1 MDIKRFG
8 NRQGKTI
15 MLLHGNLMCWRQFE
29 DLIPLLERKFC
40 VYAVSFDGFD
50 GTGETTYTTA
60 RDQADKLAAYIE
72 KELDGQLDLLF
83 AESLGCG
90 PAVFLKAS
98 PTVQI
103 DRMILSGPEYL
114 DFGVLN
120 RLILKVMP
128 QKQYRTA
135 HEKYMPAWA
144 LRFMGQTEQGMQ
156 TMLRRIPD
164 HISLESVRATWA
176 AGLYLYRT
184 DFPVQSDAKVA
195 CWYGEKEGHM
205 KKAIQRL
212 RTAYPSLIVRCFP
225 GFGHGD
231 IINHPA
237 LLASELERFLTD
249 SGQSPELHFYG
260 KSQDG
265 KRQLTFVLFSVSSR
279 WQRTS
284 RPAMR
289 ARPRSGGVPAAR
301 TPCGDSRSA
310 KRPAPCPARRARW
323 EK

>member
-1 MDIKRFG
+1 MEIKRFG
-8 NRQGKTI
+8 DMRGKTI

-90 PAVFLKAS
+90 PAIFLKDS

-164 HISLESVRATWA
+164 HISLESVRATWE

-184 DFPVQSDAKVA
+184 DFLVQPRCKGRLLVWRKRRAH
-195 CWYGEKEGHM
+195 EKG
-205 KKAIQRL
+205 
-212 RTAYPSLIVRCFP
+212 
-225 GFGHGD
+225 
-231 IINHPA
+231 HPA
-237 LLASELERFLTD
+237 AADGISEPDRPLLPRFRPWRDHQSSGTACVGDGALSGRRRD
-249 SGQSPELHFYG
+249 SG
-260 KSQDG
+260 
-265 KRQLTFVLFSVSSR
+265 R
-279 WQRTS
+279 
-284 RPAMR
+284 
-289 ARPRSGGVPAAR
+289 
-301 TPCGDSRSA
+301 
-310 KRPAPCPARRARW
+310 
-323 EK
+323 

>member
-103 DRMILSGPEYL
+103 NRMILSGPEYL

-156 TMLRRIPD
+156 TMAPPYPGSYQLGIRPGHLGGRTLSLSNGLFGTARCKGRLLVRRKR
-164 HISLESVRATWA
+164 RAH
-176 AGLYLYRT
+176 
-184 DFPVQSDAKVA
+184 
-195 CWYGEKEGHM
+195 EKG
-205 KKAIQRL
+205 
-212 RTAYPSLIVRCFP
+212 
-225 GFGHGD
+225 
-231 IINHPA
+231 HPA
-237 LLASELERFLTD
+237 AADGISEPDRPLFPRFRPWRDHQSSGTACVGDGALSGRRRD
-249 SGQSPELHFYG
+249 SG
-260 KSQDG
+260 
-265 KRQLTFVLFSVSSR
+265 R
-279 WQRTS
+279 
-284 RPAMR
+284 
-289 ARPRSGGVPAAR
+289 
-301 TPCGDSRSA
+301 
-310 KRPAPCPARRARW
+310 
-323 EK
+323 

>member
-1 MDIKRFG
+1 MEIKRFG
-8 NRQGKTI
+8 DMRGKTM

-29 DLIPLLERKFC
+29 DLIPLLGKKFC

-50 GTGETTYTTA
+50 GTGKTTYTTA

-72 KELDGQLDLLF
+72 KELGGRLDLLY

-90 PAVFLKAS
+90 PAIFLKES
-98 PTVQI
+98 PNIQI
-103 DRMILSGPEYL
+103 GRMILSGPEYL

-120 RLILKVMP
+120 RLLLMVMP

-135 HEKYMPAWA
+135 REKSMPAWA

-164 HISLESVRATWA
+164 HISLESVRSTWA

-184 DFPVQSDAKVA
+184 DFLVQPDAKVA

-205 KKAIQRL
+205 EKAILRL
-212 RTAYPSLIVRCFP
+212 RTTYPRLTVRCFP

-237 LLASELERFLTD
+237 LLASEIERFLAD
-249 SGQSPELHFYG
+249 
-260 KSQDG
+260 D
-265 KRQLTFVLFSVSSR
+265 
-279 WQRTS
+279 RT
-284 RPAMR
+284 AQ
-289 ARPRSGGVPAAR
+289 AALQNQEGE
-301 TPCGDSRSA
+301 TQ
-310 KRPAPCPARRARW
+310 
-323 EK
+323 

>member
-50 GTGETTYTTA
+50 GTGKTTYTTA
-60 RDQADKLAAYIE
+60 QNQADKLAGYIE
-72 KELDGQLDLLF
+72 KELDGRLDLLF

-164 HISLESVRATWA
+164 PYQLGIRPGHLGGRTLSLSNGLFGTARCKGRLLVRRKRRAHEKGYPAAADGISEPDRPLFPRFRPWRDHQSSGTACVG
-176 AGLYLYRT
+176 AGT
-184 DFPVQSDAKVA
+184 
-195 CWYGEKEGHM
+195 
-205 KKAIQRL
+205 
-212 RTAYPSLIVRCFP
+212 
-225 GFGHGD
+225 
-231 IINHPA
+231 
-237 LLASELERFLTD
+237 LLAIMITNR
-249 SGQSPELHFYG
+249 
-260 KSQDG
+260 
-265 KRQLTFVLFSVSSR
+265 KRR
-279 WQRTS
+279 
-284 RPAMR
+284 
-289 ARPRSGGVPAAR
+289 
-301 TPCGDSRSA
+301 
-310 KRPAPCPARRARW
+310 K
-323 EK
+323 

>member
-1 MDIKRFG
+1 MEIKRFG
-8 NRQGKTI
+8 NIEGKTM
-15 MLLHGNLMCWRQFE
+15 MLLHGNLMCWQQFE

-90 PAVFLKAS
+90 PAIFLKAS

-135 HEKYMPAWA
+135 DRAGNADHAPPYPGSYQLGIRPGHLGGRTLSLSNGLFGTARCKGRLLVRRKRRAHEK
-144 LRFMGQTEQGMQ
+144 G
-156 TMLRRIPD
+156 
-164 HISLESVRATWA
+164 
-176 AGLYLYRT
+176 
-184 DFPVQSDAKVA
+184 
-195 CWYGEKEGHM
+195 
-205 KKAIQRL
+205 
-212 RTAYPSLIVRCFP
+212 
-225 GFGHGD
+225 
-231 IINHPA
+231 HPA
-237 LLASELERFLTD
+237 AADGISEPDRPLFPRFRPWRD
-249 SGQSPELHFYG
+249 HQSSGTACVG
-260 KSQDG
+260 DG
-265 KRQLTFVLFSVSSR
+265 AL
-279 WQRTS
+279 
-284 RPAMR
+284 
-289 ARPRSGGVPAAR
+289 SG
-301 TPCGDSRSA
+301 
-310 KRPAPCPARRARW
+310 RR
-323 EK
+323 

>member
-1 MDIKRFG
+1 MEIKRFG
-8 NRQGKTI
+8 NIEGKTM

-135 HEKYMPAWA
+135 HEKSCLHGHCALWGRRSRECRLCSAVSRIISAWNPSVPLGRQGFISIGRTFRYSPMQRSPA
-144 LRFMGQTEQGMQ
+144 GTE
-156 TMLRRIPD
+156 
-164 HISLESVRATWA
+164 
-176 AGLYLYRT
+176 
-184 DFPVQSDAKVA
+184 
-195 CWYGEKEGHM
+195 
-205 KKAIQRL
+205 KKKG
-212 RTAYPSLIVRCFP
+212 T
-225 GFGHGD
+225 
-231 IINHPA
+231 
-237 LLASELERFLTD
+237 
-249 SGQSPELHFYG
+249 
-260 KSQDG
+260 
-265 KRQLTFVLFSVSSR
+265 
-279 WQRTS
+279 
-284 RPAMR
+284 
-289 ARPRSGGVPAAR
+289 
-301 TPCGDSRSA
+301 
-310 KRPAPCPARRARW
+310 
-323 EK
+323 